1 MRPKCEGEY
10 NMKNKKIKQSILS
23 YLLFFITI
31 VFVSNSYGV
40 SEETDR
46 IIKTESN
53 LLKQYS
59 EPPVIVE
66 AAPDPDSINS
76 DTSSTTGP
84 KVDIMLV
91 LDNSGSMKKNDPKFI
106 TRDVV
111 TELLNNTGEGFRLG
125 MVIFDQDAR
134 LVERLADMNS
144 KADAARFLESL
155 RKINYKGLFTNSPAG
170 VERAIYELKT
180 YGRKKARKVLILLTD
195 GIIDTGSKER
205 DIEGEAWLKNNLTRE
220 SKELGIKIFGI
231 AFTDKA
237 DVRML
242 QILASKTDG
251 EYFRAYNAE
260 EIPDIF
266 KKIKKIISKSQ
277 IKAKEAQL
285 GRQTLSSVPKKQKAV
300 EPDNSSLI
308 EKQAA
313 PIQKQVK
320 SRKEKIGL
328 KPELTIKKL
337 STIETEKKKNLTKS
351 READK
356 SFKQQLSGISINCYI
371 IIMLCIILAVLV
383 IIYRRQKKEITPD
396 DSKPKN
402 VTGIPEYH
410 PVFQAELI
418 DVDHIITKESVSLVL
433 NKQTVTIGRDSS
445 NDIVIPREFIS
456 SLHATIEYKNGYYYL
471 EDHRSTNGT
480 SLNKRKIQENKPARL
495 KSGDTI
501 HFANYEFRL
510 LLHDQAP
517 YGETVMLQK
526 DDI

>member
-1 MRPKCEGEY
+1 
-10 NMKNKKIKQSILS
+10 MKSKKIKQSILS
-23 YLLFFITI
+23 YLILFTTI
-31 VFVSNSYGV
+31 VFAVNSYGV
-40 SEETDR
+40 SEDTDR

-53 LLKQYS
+53 LLKKYS
-59 EPPVIVE
+59 ETPVVIE
-66 AAPDPDSINS
+66 AEPDHNPINPDS
-76 DTSSTTGP
+76 SSTGP
-84 KVDIMLV
+84 KIDIIV
-91 LDNSGSMKKNDPKFI
+91 ALDNSGSMKKNDPKFI

-111 TELLNNTGEGFRLG
+111 TELLNNTSEEIRLG

-134 LVERLADMNS
+134 VVEQLANMNN
-144 KADAARFLESL
+144 KAAAARFLKSL
-155 RKINYKGLFTNSPAG
+155 RNINYKGLFTNTPAG
-170 VERAIYELKT
+170 VERAIYELKIH
-180 YGRKKARKVLILLTD
+180 GRKEAQKVLILLTD

-205 DIEGEAWLKNNLTRE
+205 DIEGEAWLKNNLTQE
-220 SKELGIKIFGI
+220 SKESGIKIFGI

-242 QILASKTDG
+242 QILASRTNG

-266 KKIKKIISKSQ
+266 KKINKIISKPQ
-277 IKAKEAQL
+277 VKVKEAQL
-285 GRQTLSSVPKKQKAV
+285 GTQQLSPLPNKHKAV

-308 EKQAA
+308 EKQIT
-313 PIQKQVK
+313 PK
-320 SRKEKIGL
+320 KEKVEP
-328 KPELTIKKL
+328 KPELIVKKDSIIK
-337 STIETEKKKNLTKS
+337 TENKKSLTKA
-351 READK
+351 RETDK
-356 SFKQQLSGISINCYI
+356 SFKQRFSIIPINYYI
-371 IIMLCIILAVLV
+371 IIILFIILAILIV
-383 IIYRRQKKEITPD
+383 IYKRQKKEIAPD
-396 DSKPKN
+396 DSKKIQ
-402 VTGIPEYH
+402 VDGVPEYH

-418 DVDHIITKESVSLVL
+418 DVDHIITKESVSLIL
-433 NKQTVTIGRDSS
+433 NKQSVSIGRDSS

-480 SLNKRKIQENKPARL
+480 RLNKRKIQENTPARL

-517 YGETVMLQK
+517 YGETVMLQR

>member
-1 MRPKCEGEY
+1 
-10 NMKNKKIKQSILS
+10 MKNKKIKQS
-23 YLLFFITI
+23 LLIYSLFLIII
-31 VFVSNSYGV
+31 VFVTNSYGLP
-40 SEETDR
+40 EDTDR
-46 IIKTESN
+46 INKTASN
-53 LLKQYS
+53 LLKKYS
-59 EPPVIVE
+59 EPSIIIE
-66 AAPDPDSINS
+66 SAPDPNSINP
-76 DTSSTTGP
+76 DTSTTTGQ

-91 LDNSGSMKKNDPKFI
+91 LDNSGSMKKNDSKFI

-111 TELLNNTGEGFRLG
+111 TELLNSSGEGFRLG

-134 LVERLADMNS
+134 LVEQLADMNS
-144 KADAARFLESL
+144 KEDAARFLGSL

-180 YGRKKARKVLILLTD
+180 YGRKEARKVLILLTD

-205 DIEGEAWLKNNLTRE
+205 DIEGEAWLKNNLARE
-220 SKELGIKIFGI
+220 CKELGIKIFGI

-242 QILASKTDG
+242 QILASRTDG

-266 KKIKKIISKSQ
+266 KKINKIISTPQ
-277 IKAKEAQL
+277 IKEKEAQL
-285 GRQTLSSVPKKQKAV
+285 GRQTLSSVLKKQKAV

-308 EKQAA
+308 
-313 PIQKQVK
+313 QKQVTPE
-320 SRKEKIGL
+320 KEKIAL
-328 KPELTIKKL
+328 KPELIVKQH
-337 STIETEKKKNLTKS
+337 SAIDTEKKKKITKT
-351 READK
+351 RDADK
-356 SFKQQLSGISINCYI
+356 SFKQPLSGIPINYYI
-371 IIMLCIILAVLV
+371 IIMFCIILVVLV
-383 IIYRRQKKEITPD
+383 VIYRRQKKEIIPD
-396 DSKPKN
+396 DLKTKQ

-418 DVDHIITKESVSLVL
+418 DVDHIITKESVSLIL